1 MLHFF
6 LKILHSLLTSSPDF
20 PYSTGS
26 GDKFDKKVHPV
37 GGALSGCGQ
46 NLLLS
51 PASLQLAQLQAQ
63 LTLHRL
69 KLAQNS
75 NSVAAATVL
84 NQVLSNVAMSQPL
97 FNQLRGSSMPQ
108 APGTGFPSAPITFP
122 PPATPLGSLVG
133 GAFTQN
139 HAGIRINHYGGGVNM
154 NQNANPHGECGN
166 KASKFQPG
174 FLSGTTAGASN
185 AGEGGQYGGAGG
197 PKTSSQNNYHRDFY
211 SSESQIQDSG
221 HTEQWNN
228 PTSFAISGKLD
239 LGTGAGGGTWAPS
252 AHGFIGPRAELYNP
266 EEPTSDPKFNPAGGL
281 GFNTASVQ
289 QGFVGYP
296 QQQKSDEG
304 MGMTL
309 QAHQLNDYH
318 GVTPSHLPHQCTI
331 CEKKVYNLKVSEAEW
346 GGGLGIKETGP
357 ACDCLVCTSRS

>member
-1 MLHFF
+1 M
-6 LKILHSLLTSSPDF
+6 
-20 PYSTGS
+20 
-26 GDKFDKKVHPV
+26 HPV
-37 GGALSGCGQ
+37 GGGLSGCGQ

-69 KLAQNS
+69 KLAQSS

-122 PPATPLGSLVG
+122 PPATPLGNLVG

-166 KASKFQPG
+166 KASQFQPG

-185 AGEGGQYGGAGG
+185 AGEGGQFGGTGG
-197 PKTSSQNNYHRDFY
+197 PKTSSQNNYQRDFY

-252 AHGFIGPRAELYNP
+252 AHGFIGPRGELYNP

-281 GFNTASVQ
+281 GFNTAGVQ

-296 QQQKSDEG
+296 QQHKSDEG

-346 GGGLGIKETGP
+346 GGGLGVKETGP
-357 ACDCLVCTSRS
+357 ACDCLVCTSHS